1 MKDAYINKVVE
12 EFDQINIQINSQTKY
27 VVEEQESIID
37 LIFQL
42 EDF

>member
-37 LIFQL
+37 LIF
-42 EDF
+42 